1 MTLLLK
7 QMNLELNLDKPA
19 SQQPSGM
26 LGIRHVALFVY
37 ELEKC
42 VDFYTRI
49 MGMKVEWK
57 PDVDN
62 VYLTNKGDVFALHR
76 VDYVPQAQQR
86 LDHIGFVLQTS
97 TDVDSWYEYFVENKV
112 KITEAP
118 KTHRD
123 GSRGFYCLDA
133 VGHLLELIYHPPI
146 SNAIIKQ

>member
-1 MTLLLK
+1 M
-7 QMNLELNLDKPA
+7 DKPA

-26 LGIRHVALFVY
+26 LGIRHVALFVC

-49 MGMKVEWK
+49 MGMKVEWQ

-76 VDYVPQAQQR
+76 VDYVPQALQR
-86 LDHIGFVLQTS
+86 LDHIGFVLKTAQ
-97 TDVDSWYEYFVENKV
+97 DVDNWHAYFLSQGVKV
-112 KITEAP
+112 TEAP

-123 GSRGFYCLDA
+123 GSRGFYCLDV

-146 SNAIIKQ
+146 SASISKNSLQKHNLHG